1 MVCAHMI
8 IHMGMSVDIWLCMC
22 ICTGGVLCVE
32 RTDHGLS
39 RGSPGSGSMDSYL
52 LPADFLSSIGNS
64 KIPNSAKAISE
75 DKAQG
80 HGLHVYLATDS
91 PDNGSSRLDMETAQD
106 RAAAHGG

>member
-1 MVCAHMI
+1 MACLEAHQ
-8 IHMGMSVDIWLCMC
+8 GQGPWTPTCFRL
-22 ICTGGVLCVE
+22 T
-32 RTDHGLS
+32 
-39 RGSPGSGSMDSYL
+39 
-52 LPADFLSSIGNS
+52 LSSIGNS